1 MTIQTSLDW
10 EEYRRGLVKNLHD
23 LPYNHD
29 LLQMLRNLDG
39 MVTRLAQAEV
49 EARRTRRD
57 STKTPEY
64 QQLIAA
70 IQTFEQFQMLAVLY
84 R

>member
-1 MTIQTSLDW
+1 MTLQTSLNW
-10 EEYRRGLVKNLHD
+10 QEYRRDLVKNLDD

-29 LLQMLRNLDG
+29 LWQMLRNLDG
-39 MVTRLAQAEV
+39 MVTRLAKAEV

-64 QQLIAA
+64 QQLIEA

>member
-1 MTIQTSLDW
+1 MTLQTSLDW
-10 EEYRRGLVKNLHD
+10 QEYRRGLSESLST

-29 LLQMLRNLDG
+29 LWRMLANLDG

-49 EARRTRRD
+49 VARRTRRD

-64 QQLIAA
+64 QQLIEA